1 MTGALRGMHT
11 GLGGAEGHRQTL
23 PLQPETQR
31 EGSRERDG
39 RSGCRWH
46 RPGWALRGVP
56 RGRGAHSV
64 GLCDRQRPMGS
75 TGVEPGEAGP

>member
-31 EGSRERDG
+31 EGSRETAGQGAGGTGLAG
-39 RSGCRWH
+39 RSGVFLGGGEPTVWGCVT
-46 RPGWALRGVP
+46 G
-56 RGRGAHSV
+56 RGRWGAQ
-64 GLCDRQRPMGS
+64 G
-75 TGVEPGEAGP
+75 